1 MLRSRRSG
9 LTLIESLITVMVIG
23 VMLLLVSRMVRD
35 MQMETIHSQ
44 DNDRR
49 LSAHQ
54 TLDRIGQ
61 ALRSCKAV
69 LEPAAGATSNVLR
82 LSSYNP
88 GTDNARL
95 APAAAWSPDNSA
107 YMMERRFAADAA
119 GDLLCTHT
127 FGTGNET
134 VFLFA
139 NVTSFQVRALPDRRY
154 ELTLSWKSTVGRPQ
168 TMTRLSRD
176 SWLP

>member
-1 MLRSRRSG
+1 M
-9 LTLIESLITVMVIG
+9 ESLITVMVIG

-69 LEPAAGATSNVLR
+69 LEPAAGATSSVLR

-88 GTDNARL
+88 GKDTARL
-95 APAAAWSPDNSA
+95 APAGAWSPDDLA
-107 YMMERRFAADAA
+107 YMMERRFEADAA
-119 GDLLCTHT
+119 GDLLCRHT
-127 FGTGNET
+127 FPGGNET

-139 NVTSFQVRALPDRRY
+139 NVTSFQVKSLPDRRF
-154 ELTLSWKSTVGRPQ
+154 ELKLNWKSTVGRAQ